1 MLTIFS
7 EPRREMI
14 VASRFSTVLAL
25 CALTSASI
33 YPVTAAPRQ
42 IRISSDGTVVSDT
55 SQESLGKGSVGRRS
69 DGPTKTLPDS
79 GGSGDGTSSDGGG
92 STGGTIGSGGEN
104 GTESGGTG
112 SDLAPI
118 DLSDMALWNW
128 YGQWHASNWD
138 NAWSSI
144 PYRYDH
150 VVQDDTGNTHFIF
163 DAQGAPELKAQNG
176 HPYSTKAYYEVDV
189 TLPELRSGM
198 VVAPLWLWH
207 DHTRDE
213 VDFEFVGDKFLQVTI
228 HSYRSGSH
236 RTQEYQMTGDFSGQ
250 RMKLAIETDLAKGE
264 IDMIINGE
272 VVQTFY
278 NNTNAFPTGE
288 MRPVISMWVG
298 DNVSW
303 AEPWTGPWEGLE
315 EGEQI
320 VMTVHGYRFEQR

>member
-7 EPRREMI
+7 ASRKELI
-14 VASRFSTVLAL
+14 VASRISAILAL

-33 YPVTAAPRQ
+33 HPLTAGPRSIKIAP
-42 IRISSDGTVVSDT
+42 DGTVLSDT
-55 SQESLGKGSVGRRS
+55 SQRPLGKGSISRRGTGPGKSLPS
-69 DGPTKTLPDS
+69 DGGTDDGGATG
-79 GGSGDGTSSDGGG
+79 GGSGTGSTGDAGSGDTITTSSD
-92 STGGTIGSGGEN
+92 
-104 GTESGGTG
+104 
-112 SDLAPI
+112 LPPI
-118 DLSDMALWNW
+118 DLSDMRLWNW

-138 NAWSSI
+138 NAWSTI

-150 VVQDDTGNTHFIF
+150 VTQDEAGNTHFIF
-163 DAQGAPELKAQNG
+163 DANGAPELKAQNG
-176 HPYSTKAYYEVDV
+176 HPYSTKAFYEVDV

-213 VDFEFVGDKFLQVTI
+213 VDFEFVGDKFLQLTI
-228 HSYRSGSH
+228 HSYGSGEH
-236 RTQEYQMTGDFSGQ
+236 KTQEHRITGNFSAQ
-250 RMKLAIETDLAKGE
+250 RMKLGIATDLAAGE
-264 IDMIINGE
+264 IDMLINGQ
-272 VVQTFY
+272 VVHTFY

-303 AEPWTGPWEGLE
+303 AEPWTGPWQGFSQD
-315 EGEQI
+315 EQI